1 MAKIDVITMDDLWK
15 ENINGYFPFLLEIY
29 NPDIV
34 WDDVNKNTYGQKD
47 CYLRLICDETSVVYK
62 GERYL
67 PCAFSFAMPETDGTK
82 IGNASISISALDY
95 RVRKLL
101 NSIRIPSEVKVV
113 AMFAKANKENEED
126 GFIFKF
132 KELESYTF
140 RMEMAECN
148 RTVAKFTLLAQQRLD
163 GDTPY
168 DVATPDRVPATKG

>member
-1 MAKIDVITMDDLWK
+1 
-15 ENINGYFPFLLEIY
+15 
-29 NPDIV
+29 
-34 WDDVNKNTYGQKD
+34 
-47 CYLRLICDETSVVYK
+47 
-62 GERYL
+62 
-67 PCAFSFAMPETDGTK
+67 MPETDGTK

-95 RVRKLL
+95 RIRKLL
-101 NSIRIPSEVKVV
+101 NSIRVPSDVKIV
-113 AMFAKANKENEED
+113 AMFAKVNKEKEED